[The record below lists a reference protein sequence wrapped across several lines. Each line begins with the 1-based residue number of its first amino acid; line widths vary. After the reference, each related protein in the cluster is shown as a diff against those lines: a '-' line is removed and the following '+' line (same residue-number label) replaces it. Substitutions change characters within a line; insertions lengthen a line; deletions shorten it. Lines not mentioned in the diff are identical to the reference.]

1 MQRVAVLSGTGMLDL
16 ANADSLEGTGFS
28 LTGTE
33 ELTLETP
40 WGEVPTKVV
49 TLADD
54 SGGERRL
61 FFIHRHHHP
70 EGWTTPPHKIEHR
83 ANVAA
88 ARATQPDALVSICS
102 VGAIDHG
109 FPPGTVGLARQ
120 TLDLTGRVWTFHD
133 EDAAHADMTDP
144 FDRTLSGLLEMPLG
158 RQEVATDVEPCIDQV
173 VAVMNGPQFES
184 SSEVEALHRL
194 GATCVSMTLAA
205 EARLTAETEMRH
217 LGLML
222 SSNWGAGR
230 TPGDSHAPI
239 DHHAVEALAE
249 QMQAVVWE
257 CILAL
262 LRHDE

>member
-1 MQRVAVLSGTGMLDL
+1 MQRVVVLSGTGMLDL
-16 ANADSLEGTGFS
+16 ANAASLEGTGFL

-70 EGWTTPPHKIEHR
+70 EGWTTPPHMIEHR

-144 FDRTLSGLLEMPLG
+144 FDRTLSGMLEAPLSG
-158 RQEVATDVEPCIDQV
+158 QGDDLCIDQT

-184 SSEVEALHRL
+184 SAEVEALHRL
-194 GATCVSMTLAA
+194 GATSVSMTLNG

-239 DHHAVEALAE
+239 DHHAVEALAA
-249 QMQAVVWE
+249 QMQAVVWD
-257 CILAL
+257 CILTL
-262 LRHDE
+262 LNHDE